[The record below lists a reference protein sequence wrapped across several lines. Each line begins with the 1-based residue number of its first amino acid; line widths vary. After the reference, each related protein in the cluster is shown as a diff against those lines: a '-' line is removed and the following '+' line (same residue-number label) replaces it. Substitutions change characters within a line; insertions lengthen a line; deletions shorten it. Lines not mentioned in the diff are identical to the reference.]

1 MKGTLNEIL
10 SKGPKFEEN
19 ILKAFENRKLVFF
32 IGAGVSRIMGIMGWD
47 DFSAFLVRKA
57 FPDFKDNNAILRDVP
72 SSKERI
78 TVAYKKFEQEGRL
91 SDFYKYF
98 PAITMKNRIFYHFF
112 HIIFQKY
119 CKYGNSGN
127 PIPAEERKVF
137 QL

>member
-78 TVAYKKFEQEGRL
+78 TVAYKKFEAPREAL
-91 SDFYKYF
+91 HSL
-98 PAITMKNRIFYHFF
+98 
-112 HIIFQKY
+112 QKHAL
-119 CKYGNSGN
+119 CFLQ
-127 PIPAEERKVF
+127 AH
-137 QL
+137 LL